1 MSDAWFMA
9 SPPAAERTAQL
20 DALMR
25 AARAFS
31 GIVAASLAQ
40 VDDQVTPQQLRVLV
54 VVATNH
60 PANASTV
67 SDALDLHPSSATR
80 LCDRL
85 VVAGLLDRRS
95 DPGDRRQVALRLTD
109 AGFRLLAVVME
120 HRRARLTQVL
130 AGLTEDDRRDLE
142 RCLTLFS
149 DSVSEPFEADWPPTT
164 SGPVRR
170 QVVSTG

>member
-1 MSDAWFMA
+1 M
-9 SPPAAERTAQL
+9 PPTTAAERSAQL
-20 DALMR
+20 EALLR

-54 VVATNH
+54 VVATH
-60 PANASTV
+60 RPANASTV

-85 VVAGLLDRRS
+85 VGAGLLDRRS
-95 DPGDRRQVALRLTD
+95 DPSDRRQVTLRLTD
-109 AGFRLLAVVME
+109 SGLRLLGAVME
-120 HRRARLTQVL
+120 HRRARLTEVL
-130 AGLTEDDRRDLE
+130 GGLTEDQRRDLE

-149 DSVSEPFEADWPPTT
+149 DAVSEPSEADWHPHD
-164 SGPVRR
+164 VR
-170 QVVSTG
+170 VSPSAAG

>member
-1 MSDAWFMA
+1 MRDAGRMTPPTSQEA
-9 SPPAAERTAQL
+9 SAQL

-31 GIVAASLAQ
+31 GIVASSLAE

-54 VVATNH
+54 AVATH
-60 PANASTV
+60 RRANASTV

-85 VVAGLLDRRS
+85 VGAGLLDRRS
-95 DPGDRRQVALRLTD
+95 DPGDRRQVALRLTES
-109 AGFRLLAVVME
+109 GLRLLDVVME
-120 HRRARLTQVL
+120 HRRSRLTEVL
-130 AGLTEDDRRDLE
+130 RGLTEDERRDLE

-149 DSVSEPFEADWPPTT
+149 DAVGEPSEADWHPHD
-164 SGPVRR
+164 VR
-170 QVVSTG
+170 VSPSAAG

>member
-1 MSDAWFMA
+1 MT
-9 SPPAAERTAQL
+9 PPTAAEGTAQL
-20 DALMR
+20 DALLR

-54 VVATNH
+54 VVATNR

-85 VVAGLLDRRS
+85 VGAGLLDRRS
-95 DPGDRRQVALRLTD
+95 DPDDRRQVTLRLTD
-109 AGFRLLAVVME
+109 SGLRLLGVVME
-120 HRRARLTQVL
+120 HRRARLTEVL
-130 AGLTEDDRRDLE
+130 RGLTENQRRDVE
-142 RCLTLFS
+142 RCLTLVS
-149 DSVSEPFEADWPPTT
+149 DAVGEPSEADWHPHD
-164 SGPVRR
+164 VR
-170 QVVSTG
+170 VSPSAAG

>member
-1 MSDAWFMA
+1 MT
-9 SPPAAERTAQL
+9 PPTAAEDTAQL
-20 DALMR
+20 DALLR

-54 VVATNH
+54 VVATH
-60 PANASTV
+60 RPANASTI

-85 VVAGLLDRRS
+85 VGAGLLDRRS
-95 DPGDRRQVALRLTD
+95 DPDDRRQVTLRLTD
-109 AGFRLLAVVME
+109 SGLRLLGVVME
-120 HRRARLTQVL
+120 HRRRRLTEVL
-130 AGLTEDDRRDLE
+130 RGLTKDQRRDLE

-149 DSVSEPFEADWPPTT
+149 DAVGEPSEADWHPHD
-164 SGPVRR
+164 VR
-170 QVVSTG
+170 VSPSAAG

>member
-1 MSDAWFMA
+1 MTPKA
-9 SPPAAERTAQL
+9 AAERRAEL

-54 VVATNH
+54 VVATNR

-85 VVAGLLDRRS
+85 VGAGLLDRRS

-109 AGFRLLAVVME
+109 AGLRLLGVVME
-120 HRRARLTQVL
+120 HRRARLAEVL
-130 AGLTEDDRRDLE
+130 GDLTKDQRRDLE
-142 RCLTLFS
+142 RSLTLFS
-149 DSVSEPFEADWPPTT
+149 DAVSEPSEADWHPHD
-164 SGPVRR
+164 VR
-170 QVVSTG
+170 VSPSAAG